1 MMNRVVGAMFA
12 SAMLLCSAVVAALAF
27 GAIGVAPVAAQ
38 QTLGYVY
45 TLGYTGPG
53 TNILF
58 GAALD
63 TNGTLTNLAGF
74 PFPTGGTVGSR
85 LIYDA
90 ANKRLYAL
98 NSGSQTVNAWSVN
111 TATGALTAMPFSPF
125 ALPIGGGFTF
135 WPSMCANP
143 SGSVLVFD
151 RRGVYPGFE
160 NVVSFLITA
169 TTATQVSFLGTD
181 PIHPASCTF
190 SQDGAFLYT
199 GYLDSIVNFR
209 GYSVNQSTG
218 VLTELP
224 GSPFSTGSSGAY
236 FYRTDSSGRLFA
248 VNTNSDG
255 LVFTTAAGIPTPV
268 PGNPF
273 PNTQSVSSML
283 LHPSGYYLTTSSG
296 GNNIAVFRINGSGSA
311 TTLSPVAGSPFANGG
326 LGSVVSVVDGTGNFL
341 VTANNTSRNTT
352 VFGFDQVTGALTQLL
367 VTPPNSFG
375 TTVTIRDLA
384 FAPVS
389 TATPPTVVTGAATSV
404 SQTSATLT
412 GTANPNGASTT
423 ANFEYGLTIG
433 YGSTTPPQSIG
444 SATGAVAIGGGGV
457 AGLACGSLYHFRAT
471 ATNAGGTSVG
481 SDATFTTAAC
491 PPPTV
496 VTGIATGISRTGA
509 TLNGTANP
517 NGAATTAY
525 FEYGR
530 TVSYG
535 TTTPVQTL
543 GAGNSGVAIGGGSI
557 TGLICNTLYHFRA
570 VATNTSGTTNG
581 ADATLTTVRC
591 AITSDFDGDGK
602 ADPTV
607 YRPST
612 GGWFALQSST
622 NYSSS
627 LAFSW
632 GLSTDTPVP
641 GDYDGDGKIDPAI
654 FRPSTGL
661 WAILKSSTNYTT
673 STAVSWG
680 LSTDVPVPGDFDGDG
695 KADPTVFR
703 PSTGGWFILK
713 SSTNYTTSFGV
724 SWGLSTDTP
733 LPADYDGDGK
743 ADPAIYRP
751 STGLW
756 AILNSSTNY
765 TTSSAVSWGLSTDV
779 AVPGDYDGDG
789 KADPAVFRPSTG
801 GWFVLKSSTN
811 YTSSFGV
818 SWGLSTDVPAPA
830 DYDGDGKFDP
840 AIFRPSTGLW
850 AILQSST
857 NYTSSIG
864 VSWGL
869 STDVPINKRP

>member
-1 MMNRVVGAMFA
+1 M
-12 SAMLLCSAVVAALAF
+12 
-27 GAIGVAPVAAQ
+27 
-38 QTLGYVY
+38 
-45 TLGYTGPG
+45 
-53 TNILF
+53 
-58 GAALD
+58 
-63 TNGTLTNLAGF
+63 
-74 PFPTGGTVGSR
+74 
-85 LIYDA
+85 YDA

-98 NSGSQTVNAWSVN
+98 NSGTSGSNTVNAWSVN

-125 ALPIGGGFTF
+125 FLPTGPFTF
-135 WPSMCANP
+135 FRSMCANP
-143 SGSVLVFD
+143 SGSVLVFG
-151 RRGVYPGFE
+151 REGVYPGFL
-160 NVVSFLITA
+160 NVASFLITA

-181 PIHPASCTF
+181 PISPASCTF
-190 SQDGAFLYT
+190 SQNGAFLYT
-199 GYLDSIVNFR
+199 GGIHLNSTVNFR

-224 GSPFSTGSSGAY
+224 GSPFTTYSGDAY
-236 FYRTDSSGRLFA
+236 GYRADSSGRLFA
-248 VNTNSDG
+248 FEANNDG
-255 LVFTTAAGIPTPV
+255 LVFTTSAGIPAAV

-273 PNTQSVSSML
+273 PNAQSVSSML
-283 LHPSGYYLTTSSG
+283 LHPSGYYLTTSLD
-296 GNNIAVFRINGSGSA
+296 GNNIGVFRINGSGSA

-326 LGSVVSVVDGTGNFL
+326 LGSLVSVVDGTGNFL
-341 VTANNTSRNTT
+341 VTANSHSRNTT

-375 TTVTIRDLA
+375 TNYLTISDLA
-384 FAPVS
+384 FAPAS
-389 TATPPTVVTGAATSV
+389 TATPPTVVTGSASGIGTN
-404 SQTSATLT
+404 SATVN
-412 GTANPNGASTT
+412 GTANPNGSATN
-423 ANFEYGLTIG
+423 ANFEYGLTTG
-433 YGSTTPPQSIG
+433 YGNTTPVQSLG
-444 SATGAVAIGGGGV
+444 SGNSPVSIGGGGV
-457 AGLACGSLYHFRAT
+457 TGLACGSVYHFRAT

-703 PSTGGWFILK
+703 ASTGGWFILK

-724 SWGLSTDTP
+724 SWGLSTADTP

-789 KADPAVFRPSTG
+789 KADPTVFRPSTG
-801 GWFVLKSSTN
+801 GWFVLTSSTN

-830 DYDGDGKFDP
+830 DFDGDGKFDP
-840 AIFRPSTGLW
+840 AVFGPSTGGW
-850 AILQSST
+850 HILKSST
-857 NYTSSIG
+857 NYTTSASF
-864 VSWGL
+864 SWGL
-869 STDVPINKRP
+869 GTDTPLYQRP